1 IYLFYNLERSDKMK
15 KINETV
21 AREVKAG
28 FHWHCWLC
36 NAGGG
41 SKAGYLRH
49 VQVYNHI
56 FVSYWR

>member
-1 IYLFYNLERSDKMK
+1 MK

-36 NAGGG
+36 NGGG

>member
-1 IYLFYNLERSDKMK
+1 MK

-36 NAGGG
+36 KAGGG